1 MALALMQTGARR
13 SEQQSGWLEWD
24 PATQVERRYE
34 PPALPLG
41 RRKRRRWPWV
51 TVGAMLVVAAAAFS
65 WRSIDHGPKWKF
77 ETVQIERG
85 SLQARVTATGT
96 LSAVTTVQVGSQVS
110 GRVHEIFVDFNSPVK
125 KGQVL
130 ATLDPQLLQA
140 AVDQAQASFVGAR
153 GGLAKARVE
162 SVHAVRELRRAQSL
176 WRERLIARAELD
188 TAAAN
193 AGAARGQL
201 EAVRGQLAQAAAAL
215 RQAQVNLGYTKIISP
230 IDGVVISRSVDVGQ
244 TVAASLQAPT
254 LFAIA
259 EDLRKMQVDTSV
271 AEADVGKLRSAMKA
285 HFKVD
290 AFPGEKFKGR
300 VRQIRSA
307 AQVVQNVVTYDA
319 VIDVDNSDLRLKPG
333 MTANVTFV
341 YAEKAAA
348 LKIPTAALRFRPPP
362 DLSASVPKPLVSDGE
377 RLIWVMRGGQPVP
390 RKVRTGIAEAAITE
404 VVEGDVQ
411 PGDVVI
417 TEVAGGEPKPS
428 GGQGRKDKDVAKLKV
443 F

>member
-1 MALALMQTGARR
+1 MQTGARR
-13 SEQQSGWLEWD
+13 SEQQSGWLELD
-24 PATQVERRYE
+24 PATQMERPYE
-34 PPALPLG
+34 PPPLPLDG
-41 RRKRRRWPWV
+41 RPRRRWPWIML
-51 TVGAMLVVAAAAFS
+51 GAVVVVAAPVFA

-77 ETVQIERG
+77 ETVQVERG

-110 GRVHEIFVDFNSPVK
+110 GRVHEIFVDFNSTVK

-140 AVDQAQASFVGAR
+140 AVDQAKANYASAR
-153 GGLAKARVE
+153 GGLAKARVDV
-162 SVHAVRELRRAQSL
+162 VHAARDLRRARNL
-176 WRERLIARAELD
+176 WRDRLIARADLD
-188 TAAAN
+188 TAADN

-201 EAVRGQLAQAAAAL
+201 EALAGQLAQAAAAL

-259 EDLRKMQVDTSV
+259 EDMRKMQVDTSV
-271 AEADVGKLRSAMKA
+271 AEADVGKLRSGMKA

-319 VIDVDNSDLRLKPG
+319 VIDVDNADLRLKPG
-333 MTANVTFV
+333 MTANCTFV
-341 YAEKAAA
+341 YAEKTDA

-362 DLSASVPKPLVSDGE
+362 ELSASVPKPLVADGE
-377 RLIWVMRGGQPVP
+377 RLVWAVRAGQPIPV
-390 RKVRTGIAEAAITE
+390 KVRTGLAEAAVTE
-404 VVEGDVQ
+404 VVEGDLR
-411 PGDVVI
+411 PGDVVV
-417 TEVAGGEPKPS
+417 TEMAGGEPKPS
-428 GGQGRKDKDVAKLKV
+428 GGDPGKKDKSVAKLKV

>member
-1 MALALMQTGARR
+1 MQTGARR
-13 SEQQSGWLEWD
+13 SEQQSDWLEFD
-24 PATQVERRYE
+24 PATQTERPYT
-34 PPALPLG
+34 PAPLELD
-41 RRKRRRWPWV
+41 RRPRRRWPWLLL
-51 TVGAMLVVAAAAFS
+51 GAVIVVATPIVA

-77 ETVQIERG
+77 ETVQVERG
-85 SLQARVTATGT
+85 ALQARVTATGT

-140 AVDQAQASFVGAR
+140 AVDQAKANYASAR
-153 GGLAKARVE
+153 GGLAKARVDV
-162 SVHAVRELRRAQSL
+162 VHAARELRRARSL
-176 WRERLIARAELD
+176 WRDRLIARADLD
-188 TAAAN
+188 TAADN
-193 AGAARGQL
+193 AGAAHGQL
-201 EAVRGQLAQAAAAL
+201 EALAGQLAQAAAAL
-215 RQAQVNLGYTKIISP
+215 RQAQVNLGYTKIVSP
-230 IDGVVISRSVDVGQ
+230 IDGVVISRSIDVGQ

-259 EDLRKMQVDTSV
+259 EDMRKMQVDTSV
-271 AEADVGKLRSAMKA
+271 AEADVGKLRAAMKA

-319 VIDVDNSDLRLKPG
+319 VIDVDNEDLRLKPG
-333 MTANVTFV
+333 MTANCTFV
-341 YAEKAAA
+341 YAEKPDA

-362 DLSASVPKPLVSDGE
+362 ELSASVPKPLVADGE
-377 RLIWVMRGGQPVP
+377 RLVWAVRGGQPVP
-390 RKVRTGIAEAAITE
+390 VKVRTGLAEAAITE
-404 VVEGDVQ
+404 VVEGDLR
-411 PGDVVI
+411 PGDVVV
-417 TEVAGGEPKPS
+417 TEMAGGEPKPS
-428 GGQGRKDKDVAKLKV
+428 GDPGKKDKSVEKLKV